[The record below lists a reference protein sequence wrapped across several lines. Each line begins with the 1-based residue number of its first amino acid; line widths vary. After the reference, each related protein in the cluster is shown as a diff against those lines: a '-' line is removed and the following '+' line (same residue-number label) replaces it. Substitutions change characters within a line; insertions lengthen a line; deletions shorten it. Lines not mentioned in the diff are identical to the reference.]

1 LEREKKY
8 KFAFIPTLVIIE
20 DLFQKFSWSWN
31 IISISLLIFVPEEL
45 ISFMN
50 ETKFLPNLKRKLKP
64 IVMM

>member
-1 LEREKKY
+1 MNFYIHTLEIMK
-8 KFAFIPTLVIIE
+8 
-20 DLFQKFSWSWN
+20 DLFKKFSWSWN
-31 IISISLLIFVPEEL
+31 TISISLLIFVPEEL